1 VEFWMKDDELDRVLD
16 VVRTVERP
24 RKNVEERLELL
35 EDHRVIADLVMAYGW
50 LCDRRQWDEL
60 LELYTDDFER
70 TLLGTLNE
78 KVKGK
83 EKLRELYLRPV
94 LPRAGDGVAG
104 PPPVSQILTYEL
116 RHLIHP
122 PVIRVSDDGQ
132 TATVAAVYSLV
143 ATSGDGPELRRGEH
157 EGAYIFG
164 MRRMPEV
171 GWRFQTMAVISE
183 NTRNPLFSAS

>member
-1 VEFWMKDDELDRVLD
+1 MKDEELDLVLD
-16 VVRTVERP
+16 VARTVERP
-24 RKNVEERLELL
+24 GGTVEERLELQ
-35 EDHRVIADLVMAYGW
+35 EDHRAIADLVMAYGW

-94 LPRAGDGVAG
+94 LPRAGAGVAG
-104 PPPVSQILTYEL
+104 PPPVSQILGYEL

-122 PVIRVSDDGQ
+122 PVIRVADDRQ
-132 TATVAAVYSLV
+132 TAAVAAVYSLV
-143 ATSGDGPELRRGEH
+143 ASSGDGPDFRRGEH

-164 MRRMPEV
+164 MRRLPGV
-171 GWRFQTMAVISE
+171 GWRFQAMVVISE
-183 NTRNPLFSAS
+183 NARNPLFSVS

>member
-1 VEFWMKDDELDRVLD
+1 MKDDELDRVLD
-16 VVRTVERP
+16 VVRMVERP
-24 RKNVEERLELL
+24 RTTVEERLVLL

-50 LCDRRQWDEL
+50 LCDRRLWDEL

-78 KVKGK
+78 RVKGK

-94 LPRAGDGVAG
+94 LPRASNGAAG

-122 PVIRVSDDGQ
+122 PVIRVAGDGQ

-143 ATSGDGPELRRGEH
+143 ATSGDGPDFRRGEH
-157 EGAYIFG
+157 EGAYLFG
-164 MRRMPEV
+164 MRRVPGV

-183 NTRNPLFSAS
+183 NTRNPMFSGA